1 MKSLDIIFLFF
12 LLSSCLNTK
21 KNGDKLTFVNLEA
34 NDFLVEYNV
43 ENSLILDV
51 RTAGEISQGY
61 IEGATFI
68 DFYSEKFEEKIK
80 IINKDLNI
88 HVYCKSNG
96 RSKSVAEKLIS
107 YGFNNVFNLDGGFDS
122 WKKEKEFIIPE
133 YTNKEPEE
141 SVIYNL
147 DSLNYIIENHTTLI
161 YIYTKWCSPC
171 RKMSPIID
179 QIKSDFNNLKV
190 VSIDADI
197 YPEMLKRFQSSS
209 VPTIL
214 FLEDSK
220 VLWKKNSLSSYKEL
234 VELIN
239 EEVLVL

>member
-12 LLSSCLNTK
+12 LLSSCFNTE
-21 KNGDKLTFVNLEA
+21 KNEDKLTFFNLEA
-34 NDFLVEYNV
+34 NDFLAEYNA

-51 RTAGEISQGY
+51 RTAGEISQGH

-88 HVYCKSNG
+88 HVYCKSSG
-96 RSKSVAEKLIS
+96 RSKSVSEKLIS
-107 YGFNNVFNLDGGFDS
+107 YGFKNVFNLDGGFDS
-122 WKKEKEFIIPE
+122 WKKEKKFIITE

-147 DSLNYIIENHTTLI
+147 DSLNYIIENHTTLM

-190 VSIDADI
+190 ISIDADI

-214 FLEDSK
+214 FLKDSK
-220 VLWKKNSLSSYKEL
+220 VLWKKNGLSSYKEL
-234 VELIN
+234 VESIN